1 MQNRRLITFL
11 CSLNIAILAMAG
23 YLWHLYKNEKENKEG
38 EVLTKYITN
47 TVKRV
52 VIRNPEIPT
61 NLFSLFRR
69 WQDIE
74 ATEYPKYISNLRAFG
89 CPESVIRDIII
100 TDVARLYKTKVEAIL
115 AANPPKYWKKGY
127 DRSVMEQ
134 IDRLELEKKALV
146 KDLLGVD
153 YDAEVEKLVSKEI
166 LEPDVYLDFL
176 SLEKQKQVK
185 QIIED
190 YRSKNI
196 AFVQRCK
203 GIYTRKDEQELKQI
217 EEDKNKALAA
227 ILSPDE
233 LNEFNIRNSDKA
245 RELRGSF
252 GILDITESDFRQIYQ
267 ASVAFDEKI
276 NNLKNDSD
284 KEGAFHEYEEQL
296 KRILGDERYKKY
308 EMLQS
313 LDYEYLISFKERFNM
328 PDETIQKVYDYKQAL
343 KTELNGIGLDDSL
356 SYQQRS
362 NIVVALMTETEKTL
376 RNLMG
381 NDVYDAYVQ
390 YDIDYVNM
398 FERLLTPS
406 EPKEQ
411 PQEQTTNTVSTPTF
425 PFFPPPPPPMP
436 FHTPPPGQ
444 R

>member
-23 YLWHLYKNEKENKEG
+23 YLWHLYKNEKENKES
-38 EVLTKYITN
+38 EVVTKYITN

-52 VIRNPEIPT
+52 VIKNPDIPT

-69 WQDIE
+69 WQDLE

-89 CPESVIRDIII
+89 CPESIIRDIII
-100 TDVARLYKTKVEAIL
+100 TDVARLYKSKVEAIL

-146 KDLLGVD
+146 KGLLGVD

-166 LEPDVYLDFL
+166 TEPDLYLDFL

-190 YRSKNI
+190 YKSKNI
-196 AFVQRCK
+196 AFIQRCK
-203 GIYTRKDEQELKQI
+203 GIYTHKDEQELKQI

-245 RELRGSF
+245 KELRDSF
-252 GILDITESDFRQIYQ
+252 GRLDITEFDFRQIYQ
-267 ASVAFDEKI
+267 ASIAFDEKI

-313 LDYEYLISFKERFNM
+313 VDYEYLMSFKERFNI
-328 PDETIQKVYDYKQAL
+328 PEETVQKVYDYKQAL
-343 KTELNGIGLDDSL
+343 KTELNGIATDESL
-356 SYQQRS
+356 NYQQRS
-362 NIVVALMTETEKTL
+362 NIVVALMMETEKTL

-381 NDVYDAYVQ
+381 DDVYDAYVQ
-390 YDIDYVNM
+390 YDVDYIDM
-398 FERLLTPS
+398 FERLLAAP
-406 EPKEQ
+406 ELKEQ
-411 PQEQTTNTVSTPTF
+411 PQEQTTNLPPAL
-425 PFFPPPPPPMP
+425 PFIPPPPPPMP
-436 FHTPPPGQ
+436 LHPLPPGIK
-444 R
+444 